1 MKMTMDNVTSEML
14 LEVIK
19 VNNLADVPSVITVLD
34 FNLGEYQARNDEMK
48 PWANLVVTDTRK
60 LEALKTIDLEE
71 NAKMIKV
78 KLAKY
83 EGENLDNLLG
93 KELSTQNM
101 NLEFSTDKFGNVTGL
116 VFKTSLDELEL
127 AK

>member
-101 NLEFSTDKFGNVTGL
+101 NLEFATDKFGNITGL